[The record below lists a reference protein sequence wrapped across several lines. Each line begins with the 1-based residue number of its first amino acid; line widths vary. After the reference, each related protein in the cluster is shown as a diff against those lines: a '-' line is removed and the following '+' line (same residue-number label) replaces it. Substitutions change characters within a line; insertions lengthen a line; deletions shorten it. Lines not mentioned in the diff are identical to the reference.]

1 MATEIPPV
9 ITTSDDRRTGERR
22 KDWHTPEDRHKLL
35 DVQSTMDR
43 IFNRLKEGDERMDS
57 IFGHLTENK
66 GRMDCIESKLNS
78 NTESL
83 NDNTEKTNRIFEIV
97 EMGEGLFKGVKFIGK
112 WLRRIIMLVV
122 PPVATVIGL
131 WQMLTNK
138 QP

>member
-22 KDWHTPEDRHKLL
+22 KDWHTPEDCPKLL

-43 IFNRLKEGDERMDS
+43 IFSRLKEGDERMDS
-57 IFGHLTENK
+57 IFGHLIENK

>member
-22 KDWHTPEDRHKLL
+22 KDWHTPEGCPKLL

-43 IFNRLKEGDERMDS
+43 IFSRLKEGDERMDS
-57 IFGHLTENK
+57 IFVHLIENK

-122 PPVATVIGL
+122 PPVAAVIGL